1 MKLYVMHRFGSGQLS
16 AIVCGDAGSVR
27 LKHLVR
33 HSPDGFEWGYGGS
46 GPADLARSIVG
57 DLFEDP
63 DPPPAIY
70 QAVNRELV
78 AKLPRC
84 GGQITEA
91 EVNDVIDGPGVL

>member
-1 MKLYVMHRFGSGQLS
+1 MKRYVMTRRDGRPRVLVYGRP
-16 AIVCGDAGSVR
+16 GNPTP

-57 DLFEDP
+57 DVMGRP

-70 QAVNRELV
+70 QRVKAALV
-78 AKLPRC
+78 ATLPAQ
-84 GGQITEA
+84 GGEITSE
-91 EVNDVIDGPGVL
+91 EVCDIIEEVLES